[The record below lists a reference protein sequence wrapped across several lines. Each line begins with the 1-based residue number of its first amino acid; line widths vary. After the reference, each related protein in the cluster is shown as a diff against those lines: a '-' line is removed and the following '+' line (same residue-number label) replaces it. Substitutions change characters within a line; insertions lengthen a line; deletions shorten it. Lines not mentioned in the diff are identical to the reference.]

1 MGKNKNRIENWA
13 EYYDRS
19 DILEELIEEPV
30 HFSLDPE
37 LQKEILAGSRAKK
50 LKNITIKMDPIQIQ
64 MIRKLATTKSL
75 PYQTLIR
82 HWLSEKIK
90 SELSAS

>member
-1 MGKNKNRIENWA
+1 MGKTKGRIENWA
-13 EYYDRS
+13 DYYDRS
-19 DILEELIEEPV
+19 DILEELLEEPV

-90 SELSAS
+90 SELNAS

>member
-1 MGKNKNRIENWA
+1 MGKTKSRIENWA
-13 EYYDRS
+13 DYYDRS
-19 DILEELIEEPV
+19 DILGELLEEPV

-82 HWLSEKIK
+82 HWISEKIK
-90 SELSAS
+90 SELNAS